1 LFDGYF
7 EKPLGTK
14 SLPCIIQNGSK
25 YRSDPIQYLLAN
37 PNNKW
42 LITPNLRKDGENTM
56 FFSSLKT
63 TN

>member
-25 YRSDPIQYLLAN
+25 YRSDSIQSFIAN
-37 PNNKW
+37 PKNKL
-42 LITPNLRKDGENTM
+42 LITPKLRKDDENYVTQC
-56 FFSSLKT
+56 SLSP
-63 TN
+63 